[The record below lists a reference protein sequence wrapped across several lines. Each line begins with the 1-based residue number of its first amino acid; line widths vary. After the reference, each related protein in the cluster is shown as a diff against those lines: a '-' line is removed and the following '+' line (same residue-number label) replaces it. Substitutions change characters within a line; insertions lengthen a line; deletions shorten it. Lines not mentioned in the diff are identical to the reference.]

1 MQPESKAKIVFSL
14 VFVIKAF
21 VKICINIQ
29 MNAYNVHSDRVKSLL
44 NTDLDFKILFVL
56 NIWQL
61 VLAGDIQF
69 LLPDRWA

>member
-1 MQPESKAKIVFSL
+1 
-14 VFVIKAF
+14 
-21 VKICINIQ
+21 

-69 LLPDRWA
+69 LLPGR

>member
-1 MQPESKAKIVFSL
+1 MQPECKAKIVFRL

-29 MNAYNVHSDRVKSLL
+29 MNAYSVHSDRVKSLL

-56 NIWQL
+56 NVWQL

-69 LLPDRWA
+69 LLPDR